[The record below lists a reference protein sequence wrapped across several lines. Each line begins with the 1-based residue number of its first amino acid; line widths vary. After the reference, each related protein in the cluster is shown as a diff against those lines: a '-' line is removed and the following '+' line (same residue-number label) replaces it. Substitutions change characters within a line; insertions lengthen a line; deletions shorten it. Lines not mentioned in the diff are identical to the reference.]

1 MCKSNLKHK
10 TVNPGLRVVV
20 ARTLVSAVVFDALVP
35 LSPLI
40 AQDLSVSPAFF
51 QGMLGLC
58 LMAFA
63 FSQLFSTPL
72 VNRLGTSVSLAGASV
87 LIALLCVAVALSTSA
102 LMLSIIFTS
111 MFIANAVAATSSR
124 LWLLQ
129 RLGQTTFQSTTA
141 YLLGTISILAVL
153 SPPTLLAA
161 ASVWGWRWV
170 FGVLGCLL
178 LLICFGLLATY
189 DGKAPEQGQLPAT
202 ETQYLL
208 WRRPKFICGLLL
220 ALLIQSAF
228 TQLNL
233 SKAFALQ
240 GVFHLSP
247 QATGMALSGW
257 AALVAAGF
265 FFSGKAVTRF
275 SDAQRLNA
283 GVVSQCLAA
292 LLMVAAWLHVDIYL
306 YLAAAAATSIAFC
319 ILLPLA
325 TGWALDID
333 ASHQAKASAV
343 FGCITVAGAGLL
355 TWLGSQWTAPLLF
368 TLMLVI
374 GGCAVGNVFACQLAR
389 KKIAR

>member
-1 MCKSNLKHK
+1 M
-10 TVNPGLRVVV
+10 TPGLRVVV

-51 QGMLGLC
+51 QGMLGVC

-63 FSQLFSTPL
+63 FSQLFSAPL
-72 VNRLGTSVSLAGASV
+72 INRLGTTLSLAGASV
-87 LIALLCVAVALSTSA
+87 LTALLCVAVALSTSA
-102 LMLSIIFTS
+102 LTLSIIFTF

-124 LWLLQ
+124 LWLRQ
-129 RLGQTTFQSTTA
+129 RLGQTTFQSATA
-141 YLLGTISILAVL
+141 YLLSAISVLAVL

-161 ASVWGWRWV
+161 ASAWGWRWV
-170 FGVLGCLL
+170 FGVFGCLL
-178 LLICFGLLATY
+178 FVICLGLLVTHV
-189 DGKAPEQGQLPAT
+189 DKTSEQDQRPAN
-202 ETQYLL
+202 ETPFLL
-208 WRRPKFICGLLL
+208 WKHPKFICGLLL

-247 QATGMALSGW
+247 QATGLILSGW

-283 GVVSQCLAA
+283 GSVSQCLAA
-292 LLMVAAWLHVDIYL
+292 LLMVAAWLHIDIYL

-333 ASHQAKASAV
+333 APHQAKASAV
-343 FGCITVAGAGLL
+343 FGCITVAGAGFL
-355 TWLGSQWTAPLLF
+355 TWLGSQWDAPLLF
-368 TLMLVI
+368 TLMLMI
-374 GGCAVGNVFACQLAR
+374 AGCAVGNVFACQVAR

>member
-1 MCKSNLKHK
+1 
-10 TVNPGLRVVV
+10 VPPGLRVVV
-20 ARTLVSAVVFDALVP
+20 ARTLVSSVVFDALVP

-72 VNRLGTSVSLAGASV
+72 VNRLGTSVSLASASV

-102 LMLSIIFTS
+102 LMLSIIFTF

-124 LWLLQ
+124 LWLRQ
-129 RLGQTTFQSTTA
+129 RLGQTTFQSATA
-141 YLLGTISILAVL
+141 YLLCAISVLTVL

-161 ASVWGWRWV
+161 ASFWGWRWV

-178 LLICFGLLATY
+178 FIIGLGLLATHH
-189 DGKAPEQGQLPAT
+189 GKATDQGQQAAT
-202 ETQYLL
+202 ETQSLL
-208 WRRPKFICGLLL
+208 GNHPKFICGLLL

-247 QATGMALSGW
+247 QATGMILSGW

-283 GVVSQCLAA
+283 GSASQCLAA

-319 ILLPLA
+319 ILLGTGYRRVSPSQSFCSFRMHHCGRGRIINLA
-325 TGWALDID
+325 RVSMGCTTAFHSDAGDWGLCCGQRVCLPAGTKEDWALMAYD
-333 ASHQAKASAV
+333 
-343 FGCITVAGAGLL
+343 
-355 TWLGSQWTAPLLF
+355 
-368 TLMLVI
+368 
-374 GGCAVGNVFACQLAR
+374 
-389 KKIAR
+389 

>member
-1 MCKSNLKHK
+1 V
-10 TVNPGLRVVV
+10 TPGLGVVV

-40 AQDLSVSPAFF
+40 AQDLSASPAFF

-58 LMAFA
+58 LMVFA

-72 VNRLGTSVSLAGASV
+72 INRLGTTLSLAGASV
-87 LIALLCVAVALSTSA
+87 LTALLCIAAALSATVFT
-102 LMLSIIFTS
+102 LSIILTS

-161 ASVWGWRWV
+161 ASAWGWRWL

-178 LLICFGLLATY
+178 LIICLGLLATY
-189 DGKAPEQGQLPAT
+189 DGKAPEQGQQPAT
-202 ETQYLL
+202 ETQYVL
-208 WRRPKFICGLLL
+208 WKRPKFICGLLV

-233 SKAFALQ
+233 SKAFVLQ
-240 GVFHLSP
+240 GVFDLSP
-247 QATGMALSGW
+247 QATGMILSGW

-283 GVVSQCLAA
+283 GSVSQCLAA
-292 LLMVAAWLHVDIYL
+292 LLMVAAWLYVDIYL
-306 YLAAAAATSIAFC
+306 YLAGAAATSIAFC
-319 ILLPLA
+319 ILFPLS

-333 ASHQAKASAV
+333 ASQPAKASAV

-355 TWLGSQWTAPLLF
+355 TWLGSQLDASLLF

-374 GGCAVGNVFACQLAR
+374 GGCAVCNLLACQVVR